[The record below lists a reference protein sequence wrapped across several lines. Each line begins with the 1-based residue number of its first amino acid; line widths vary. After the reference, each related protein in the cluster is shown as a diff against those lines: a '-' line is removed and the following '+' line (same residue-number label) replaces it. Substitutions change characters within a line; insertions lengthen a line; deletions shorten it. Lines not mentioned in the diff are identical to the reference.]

1 MKKIIYIL
9 FLSRILLLIIGCIVL
24 LKFTFSAQNYSGN
37 FHYPLHENAYILPF
51 KTWDAQHYL
60 FLADHG
66 YIPGQESNRFF
77 PLYPAFIFT
86 LTIFI
91 RNSLIS
97 SYILSFIFC
106 VGSVVTLFNLT
117 EKLFPKRNIA
127 FLGTLFLLAFPTAFF
142 LALPYTE
149 SLFLFLC
156 LQFFYR
162 METKKNRTALFCLLL
177 IPLARPT
184 GIFILVP
191 CLYYLVN
198 NPNIR
203 YFYVSTFN
211 KPLKIPFVRNLLL
224 IIVPLL
230 GISIY
235 FLFHKLVLGGAF
247 EGLNGINSI
256 ASWNPINILDPG
268 SLIRNLVAVK
278 LQWHGFQNSL
288 LDRAFFIF
296 FLLLLPVI
304 YKKMPRQYFYF
315 ALVMGL
321 VPLLGSFTS
330 YMRYLLPVFPIYIVL
345 ADILKKQKLLIIR
358 ILVFS
363 IFIALQALLFGMHI
377 LNYWVS

>member
-1 MKKIIYIL
+1 MKNIL
-9 FLSRILLLIIGCIVL
+9 RIVILSRLLLLAIGVIVF
-24 LKFTFSAQNYSGN
+24 LKFPFSLPSYTGN
-37 FHYPLHENAYILPF
+37 FHFPQQESRYVLPF

-60 FLADHG
+60 FLADNG
-66 YIPGQESNRFF
+66 YITGQESNRFF
-77 PLYPAFIFT
+77 PLYPAFIFA

-97 SYILSFIFC
+97 SYILSVIFC
-106 VGSVVTLFNLT
+106 FGSVVTLFKLT
-117 EKLFPKRNIA
+117 EKLFPKRNISLLA
-127 FLGTLFLLAFPTAFF
+127 VLLFLAFPTAFY
-142 LALPYTE
+142 LTLPYTE
-149 SLFLFLC
+149 SLFIFLC

-162 METKKNRTALFCLLL
+162 MEMKKFRTALLFLLL
-177 IPLARPT
+177 IPLTRPT
-184 GIFILVP
+184 GIFIILP
-191 CLYYLVN
+191 CLFYLAN
-198 NPNIR
+198 NPPTR
-203 YFYVSTFN
+203 YITLPTFN
-211 KPLKIPFVRNLLL
+211 KPIKIPFVKNIFL
-224 IIVPLL
+224 IIAPLL
-230 GISIY
+230 GISLY
-235 FLFHKLVLGGAF
+235 FLFHRIVLGGAF

-268 SLIRNLVAVK
+268 SLIRNLISVK

-296 FLLLLPVI
+296 FLGMLPII

-345 ADILKKQKLLIIR
+345 ADLLAKQKLLILR
-358 ILVFS
+358 IVVFAV
-363 IFIALQALLFGMHI
+363 FFALQVLLFAMHI

>member
-1 MKKIIYIL
+1 MKNIL
-9 FLSRILLLIIGCIVL
+9 RIVILSRLLLLAIGVIVF
-24 LKFTFSAQNYSGN
+24 LKFPFSLPSYTGN
-37 FHYPLHENAYILPF
+37 FHFPQQESRYVLPF

-60 FLADHG
+60 FLADNG
-66 YIPGQESNRFF
+66 YITGQESNRFF
-77 PLYPAFIFT
+77 PLYPAFIFA

-127 FLGTLFLLAFPTAFF
+127 FLTTLFLLAFPTAFF

-211 KPLKIPFVRNLLL
+211 KPLRIPFVRNLLL